1 MKAKRTFWMLG
12 IAAMLASCSNEDVLQ
27 ETNDSAKNVVTFTAT
42 LDEGMKTRA
51 DVPDDNAGVD
61 RAIVEVYAD
70 ATATQKVGERVE
82 VSKGTDGKFTF
93 SIPNLNAGQQYT
105 FLFWA
110 YNSRANDFSYTDLK
124 NIKKNYP
131 QISSVAYSLSTTL
144 TPEEIS
150 QSGVQLKHAVAKI
163 TMQTTVALT
172 TSDEIWLHCPGYES
186 FNVLTNSGTGASTII
201 NFRACNNFSAGEM
214 MRWDYLFGTEE
225 TQTLSIEYSGRL
237 TKKVLTNVPV
247 NPNKHIILKGD
258 YASIG
263 LTNANFSVTL
273 DEDWG
278 TGSGTTDF

>member
-51 DVPDDNAGVD
+51 VVPDDNAGVD

-70 ATATQKVGERVE
+70 AAATQKVGERVE

-110 YNSRANDFSYTDLK
+110 YNSLTNDFNNTDLK
-124 NIKKNYP
+124 NIKMKNP
-131 QISSVAYSLSTTL
+131 QIGSVAYSLATTL

-172 TSDEIWLHCPGYES
+172 TSDEIWLHYPCYKS
-186 FNVLTNSGTGASTII
+186 FNVLTNSATGTST
-201 NFRACNNFSAGEM
+201 NQYFRACYTYSAGEM
-214 MRWDYLFGTEE
+214 MRRDYLFCTEE
-225 TQTLSIEYSGRL
+225 TQTLSIEYRGRP
-237 TKKVLTNVPV
+237 TQKVLTNVPV

>member
-225 TQTLSIEYSGRL
+225 TQTLSIEYSGRP
-237 TKKVLTNVPV
+237 TQKVLTNVPV

>member
-225 TQTLSIEYSGRL
+225 TQTLSIEYRGRP
-237 TKKVLTNVPV
+237 TQKVLTNVPV

>member
-225 TQTLSIEYSGRL
+225 TQTLSIEYSGRP

>member
-1 MKAKRTFWMLG
+1 MNLY
-12 IAAMLASCSNEDVLQ
+12 
-27 ETNDSAKNVVTFTAT
+27 
-42 LDEGMKTRA
+42 
-51 DVPDDNAGVD
+51 PD
-61 RAIVEVYAD
+61 
-70 ATATQKVGERVE
+70 
-82 VSKGTDGKFTF
+82 
-93 SIPNLNAGQQYT
+93 
-105 FLFWA
+105 
-110 YNSRANDFSYTDLK
+110 DLK
-124 NIKKNYP
+124 NVRTRSGFFSN
-131 QISSVAYSLSTTL
+131 VAYSLATTL

-225 TQTLSIEYSGRL
+225 TQTLSIEYSGRP

>member
-27 ETNDSAKNVVTFTAT
+27 ETNDSAKNVVTFTAS
-42 LDEGMKTRA
+42 LEEGMKTRV
-51 DVPDDNAGVD
+51 DVQDDNAGVD

-225 TQTLSIEYSGRL
+225 TQTLSIEYSGRP
-237 TKKVLTNVPV
+237 TKKVLTNVPL

-263 LTNANFSVTL
+263 LANANFSVTL

-278 TGSGTTDF
+278 TGSVTTDF

>member
-51 DVPDDNAGVD
+51 VVPDDNAGVD

-70 ATATQKVGERVE
+70 AAATQKVGERVQ

-110 YNSRANDFSYTDLK
+110 YNPNSNDFNITDLK
-124 NIKKNYP
+124 NIKKENP
-131 QISSVAYSLSTTL
+131 QIGSVAYSLSTTL

-163 TMQTTVALT
+163 TMQTTAALT
-172 TSDEIWLHCPGYES
+172 TSDEIWLHCPCCES
-186 FNVLTNSGTGASTII
+186 FNVLTNSGTGTSKNI
-201 NFRACNNFSAGEM
+201 NYRACHNYSAGEM
-214 MRWDYLFGTEE
+214 LRSDYFFCTEE
-225 TQTLSIEYSGRL
+225 TQTLSIEYSGRP
-237 TKKVLTNVPV
+237 TQKVLTNVPL

>member
-144 TPEEIS
+144 TPEEVS

>member
-1 MKAKRTFWMLG
+1 MKAKRTLWMLG

-27 ETNDSAKNVVTFTAT
+27 ETTDSAKNVVTFTAT

-51 DVPDDNAGVD
+51 VYPDDNAGVD

-70 ATATQKVGERVE
+70 AAATQKVGERVE

-110 YNSRANDFSYTDLK
+110 DNSLANDFNYTDLK
-124 NIKKNYP
+124 NIKKNNP
-131 QISSVAYSLSTTL
+131 QISSVAYSLATTL

-172 TSDEIWLHCPGYES
+172 TSDEIWLHCPCYES

-201 NFRACNNFSAGEM
+201 NFRACYNFSAGEM
-214 MRWDYLFGTEE
+214 MRRDYLFGTEE
-225 TQTLSIEYSGRL
+225 TQTLSIEYSGRP
-237 TKKVLTNVPV
+237 TQKVLTNVPV

>member
-225 TQTLSIEYSGRL
+225 TQTLSIEYSGRQ

>member
-225 TQTLSIEYSGRL
+225 TQTLSIEYSGRP

-263 LTNANFSVTL
+263 LANANFSVTL

>member
-51 DVPDDNAGVD
+51 VDPDDNAGVD

-70 ATATQKVGERVE
+70 AAATQKVGERVE

-110 YNSRANDFSYTDLK
+110 YNSLTNDFSYTDLK

-201 NFRACNNFSAGEM
+201 NFRACYNFSAGEM

-225 TQTLSIEYSGRL
+225 TQTLSIEYSGRP
-237 TKKVLTNVPV
+237 TQKVLTNVPV

>member
-51 DVPDDNAGVD
+51 VYPDDNEGVD

-70 ATATQKVGERVE
+70 AAATQKVGERVE

-225 TQTLSIEYSGRL
+225 TQTLSIEYSGRP
-237 TKKVLTNVPV
+237 TQKVLTNVPV

>member
-225 TQTLSIEYSGRL
+225 TQTLSIEYSGRP

-247 NPNKHIILKGD
+247 NLNKHIILKGD

>member
-70 ATATQKVGERVE
+70 AAATQKVGERVE

-225 TQTLSIEYSGRL
+225 TQTLSIEYSGRP

>member
-1 MKAKRTFWMLG
+1 
-12 IAAMLASCSNEDVLQ
+12 
-27 ETNDSAKNVVTFTAT
+27 
-42 LDEGMKTRA
+42 MKTRA
-51 DVPDDNAGVD
+51 VDPDDNAGVD

-70 ATATQKVGERVE
+70 AAATQKVGERVE

-93 SIPNLNAGQQYT
+93 SIPNLNAGQPYT

-110 YNSRANDFSYTDLK
+110 DNTMDGNFNPGDLK
-124 NIKKNYP
+124 NVRMNQRKIG
-131 QISSVAYSLSTTL
+131 SVAYSLATTL

-172 TSDEIWLHCPGYES
+172 TSDEIWLHCPCYES
-186 FNVLTNSGTGASTII
+186 FNVLTNSATGTST
-201 NFRACNNFSAGEM
+201 NEYLRACYTYSAGEM
-214 MRWDYLFGTEE
+214 MERMYLFGTEE
-225 TQTLSIEYSGRL
+225 TQTLSIEYSGRP
-237 TKKVLTNVPV
+237 TQKVLTNVPV

-278 TGSGTTDF
+278 TGSVTTDF

>member
-1 MKAKRTFWMLG
+1 MKTKRAFLMLG

-27 ETNDSAKNVVTFTAT
+27 ETNDSAQNVVTFTAT

-51 DVPDDNAGVD
+51 VDPDDNARVD

-225 TQTLSIEYSGRL
+225 TQTLSIEYSGRP

>member
-1 MKAKRTFWMLG
+1 MLG

-225 TQTLSIEYSGRL
+225 TQTLSIEYSGRP

>member
-163 TMQTTVALT
+163 TMQTKVALT

-225 TQTLSIEYSGRL
+225 TQTLSIEYSGRP

>member
-201 NFRACNNFSAGEM
+201 NFRACYNFSAGEM

-225 TQTLSIEYSGRL
+225 TQTLSIEYSGRP
-237 TKKVLTNVPV
+237 TQKVLTNVPV

>member
-51 DVPDDNAGVD
+51 VDPDDNAGVD

-225 TQTLSIEYSGRL
+225 TQTLSIEYSGRP

>member
-201 NFRACNNFSAGEM
+201 NFRACANFSAGEM

-225 TQTLSIEYSGRL
+225 TQTLSIEYSGRP
-237 TKKVLTNVPV
+237 TQKVLTNVPV

>member
-1 MKAKRTFWMLG
+1 MNLY
-12 IAAMLASCSNEDVLQ
+12 
-27 ETNDSAKNVVTFTAT
+27 
-42 LDEGMKTRA
+42 
-51 DVPDDNAGVD
+51 PD
-61 RAIVEVYAD
+61 
-70 ATATQKVGERVE
+70 
-82 VSKGTDGKFTF
+82 
-93 SIPNLNAGQQYT
+93 
-105 FLFWA
+105 
-110 YNSRANDFSYTDLK
+110 DLK
-124 NIKKNYP
+124 NVRTRSWS
-131 QISSVAYSLSTTL
+131 ISNVAYSLATTL

-225 TQTLSIEYSGRL
+225 TQTLSIEYSGRP

>member
-1 MKAKRTFWMLG
+1 MKAKSTFWMLG

-51 DVPDDNAGVD
+51 VDTDDNAGVD

-70 ATATQKVGERVE
+70 AAATQKVGERVE
-82 VSKGTDGKFTF
+82 VRKGTDGKFTF
-93 SIPNLNAGQQYT
+93 SIPNLNAGQKYT

-110 YNSRANDFSYTDLK
+110 DNRALNEFDNTDLK
-124 NIKKNYP
+124 NIKKKNDG
-131 QISSVAYSLSTTL
+131 IGSVAYSLATTL

-186 FNVLTNSGTGASTII
+186 FNVLTNSSTGTSTII
-201 NFRACNNFSAGEM
+201 NCRACYNFSAGEM
-214 MRWDYLFGTEE
+214 MRSDYFFCTEE
-225 TQTLSIEYSGRL
+225 TQTLSIEYSGRP
-237 TKKVLTNVPV
+237 TQKVLTNVPV

-263 LTNANFSVTL
+263 LANANFSVTL